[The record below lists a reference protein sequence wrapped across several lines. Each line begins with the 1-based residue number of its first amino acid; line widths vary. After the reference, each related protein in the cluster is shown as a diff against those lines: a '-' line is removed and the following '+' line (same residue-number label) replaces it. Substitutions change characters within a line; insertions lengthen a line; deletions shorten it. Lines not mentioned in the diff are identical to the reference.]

1 MKTLLFIAKIICA
14 QFLLSLFI
22 VSCDK
27 ETETPEN
34 PPESPHFDETKL
46 RLNVSDSLAMVN
58 IYKAMGPWSVE
69 WDLTDRHTWNGVE
82 TMLDLDNNELRITGF
97 ESYGGRYKNTISEE
111 FRKLTELRKLAIP
124 GGTLSGNIPSWIGEL
139 TKLELL
145 VLGDNYLNGEIPPEI
160 GNLRQLQVL
169 KITNCDIE
177 GSIPETLGN
186 LSNLVYLHL
195 YGNKLSGEIHVYAQR
210 EVVEGETEEANE
222 ISLADAHEIDSRYE
236 VGDIVETEVTPKNF
250 GRIAAQNAKQ
260 VVVQRIREAERG
272 MVYERFSS
280 RENDIV
286 TGVVQRIENKN
297 VYIDLGKVEAVLAAT
312 EQIPGEVYQYH
323 ERMKTYIIEVKRTSK
338 GPQIMVSRTHPGLLK
353 RLFELEVPEIHDG
366 VVEIK
371 SVAREPGMRSKI
383 SVYTQDDNIDP
394 VGACVGHKGMR
405 VQTIVNELRGEKIDI
420 VKYSEDP
427 AQYVANALSPAK
439 VVSTQVDENEKICRV
454 VVPDYQLSLAI
465 GKEGQNARLA
475 AKLTGWKIDI
485 KSESQAAAEAD
496 TEQVDYDQD

>member
-1 MKTLLFIAKIICA
+1 MNADFILAIQELGKEKGIEPELLFQAVEEALVTAYKKNFGSV
-14 QFLLSLFI
+14 Q
-22 VSCDK
+22 
-27 ETETPEN
+27 
-34 PPESPHFDETKL
+34 
-46 RLNVSDSLAMVN
+46 NVRVDM
-58 IYKAMGPWSVE
+58 
-69 WDLTDRHTWNGVE
+69 
-82 TMLDLDNNELRITGF
+82 
-97 ESYGGRYKNTISEE
+97 
-111 FRKLTELRKLAIP
+111 
-124 GGTLSGNIPSWIGEL
+124 
-139 TKLELL
+139 
-145 VLGDNYLNGEIPPEI
+145 
-160 GNLRQLQVL
+160 
-169 KITNCDIE
+169 
-177 GSIPETLGN
+177 
-186 LSNLVYLHL
+186 
-195 YGNKLSGEIHVYAQR
+195 NKLSGEIHVYAQR
-210 EVVEGETEEANE
+210 EVVEGETAEANE

-485 KSESQAAAEAD
+485 KSESQAAADAD
-496 TEQVDYDQD
+496 MEQENNDQD